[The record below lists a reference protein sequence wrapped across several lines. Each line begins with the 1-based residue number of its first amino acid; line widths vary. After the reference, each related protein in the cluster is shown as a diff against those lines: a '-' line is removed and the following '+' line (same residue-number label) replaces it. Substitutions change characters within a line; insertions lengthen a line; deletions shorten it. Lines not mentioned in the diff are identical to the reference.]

1 MTDAAAA
8 GERPALSEDELI
20 GAVAELARG
29 AFADR
34 AAESDR
40 TGEFSHANADDL
52 RALGIPGLIV
62 PAEFGGRDASIFTYI
77 RVIEEIARG
86 DSSTAVA
93 LNMHLLVSGLI
104 RALPPIP
111 RRAAVLRAIAEDG
124 AWACAP
130 GSIPSR
136 QLDREGAGFRVAEDG
151 AELVING
158 RAGFASMSDA
168 ARFVMTAGQIQRE
181 SGEGDLVLAMVEAG
195 APGLANLGN
204 WDGMGLRATASHDIA
219 MENVRIPREEALVA
233 PPALIR
239 AAETMMPQTAF
250 QRRAVP
256 ALGILA
262 IWLGT
267 AQAVF
272 DETAAY
278 LGKRSGYLAVPAPAE
293 AEQQGPRSE
302 QPWAQSALGE
312 MDAWLGTSRE
322 LLYAAAGKIEQPF
335 DDRQS
340 FIRYQVRL
348 TYHLRRMA
356 EELAQRSISL
366 CGAHAYVKGSPLER
380 LYRDLTGAIVMAWK
394 TDELRLSL
402 GQAALG
408 REITIVGPAGT

>member
-8 GERPALSEDELI
+8 GGREALDEDELI
-20 GAVAELARG
+20 DAVSELSRG
-29 AFADR
+29 ALADR

-40 TGEFSHANADDL
+40 TGEFGHANAGDL

-62 PAEFGGRDASIFTYI
+62 PAEFGGLDASIFTYI

-181 SGEGDLVLAMVEAG
+181 GGEGDLVLAMVEAD
-195 APGLANLGN
+195 APGLSNLGN
-204 WDGMGLRATASHDIA
+204 WDGMGLRATASHDIV

-239 AAETMMPQTAF
+239 AAETMMPQTTF

-278 LGKRSGYLAVPAPAE
+278 LGKRSGYLAVPTPAE
-293 AEQQGPRSE
+293 TAQQGPRSE